1 MKLFTTEIINIG
13 QETVI
18 DSCPDNTENSVVFE
32 DDGAT
37 GYFYAI
43 ERTANTKLN
52 ILDAVHIYNVDNIV
66 DRHIPS
72 EIKIY
77 WTNDLT
83 KSALTINDDFH
94 AIMDFKNKKGL
105 CRTGFPKPSKT
116 WPSSDQR
123 LLTENEINDFNNE

>member
-1 MKLFTTEIINIG
+1 MKLFTTEIVYIG

-32 DDGAT
+32 DDGTT
-37 GYFYAI
+37 GYFYAV
-43 ERTANTKLN
+43 ERLENKEIK
-52 ILDAVHIYNVDNIV
+52 ILDAVHIYNVDNIA

-83 KSALTINDDFH
+83 KSALIINNDFH
-94 AIMDFKNKKGL
+94 AIMDFKNQKGL

-116 WPSSDQR
+116 WPSDQR
-123 LLTENEINDFNNE
+123 LLTENEINDFSNNL